1 MRFSHVYVE
10 DKARSFPLTEE
21 ILKRNGNA
29 VVIPIEHYK
38 DVFDRPRQDTGA
50 QKRSPALILAV
61 REGSRIFKGAPV
73 CQSFGQR
80 NFYYSSSVMN
90 CLFDCEYCYL
100 KGMYPSSNI
109 VVFVNFED
117 YEKDVGVLLEEGSL
131 YVCASYDT
139 DLIALDGLTGLA
151 GRWIGLA
158 ENNKDLLVELRT
170 KAAPPSL
177 KNVHNVIY
185 AFTVSPDEIARRYE
199 KNVPSADDRL
209 RAAARALDAGCNV
222 RLCFDPMILTDNW
235 RETYGDLVDHA
246 AGMIDLSRLT
256 DVSVGCFRISKE
268 YLSSMRK
275 KCLDSEI
282 AWYPYVI
289 RNGVAQYEED
299 TDRQMQE
306 FMCRRLGRYIAEERI
321 FTWN

>member
-177 KNVHNVIY
+177 KNVPNVIY

-235 RETYGDLVDHA
+235 QEIYVDLVDHA
-246 AGMIDLSRLT
+246 ADVIDLSRLT

>member
-1 MRFSHVYVE
+1 MRFSHIYVE
-10 DKARSFPLTEE
+10 EKARRFPLTVE
-21 ILKRNGNA
+21 ILNHCKDA
-29 VVIPIEHYK
+29 AVIPIEHYK
-38 DVFDRPRQDTGA
+38 DIFDRPRQDTRA

-61 REGSRIFKGAPV
+61 REGARIFKGAPV

-100 KGMYPSSNI
+100 RGMYPSSNI

-117 YEKDVGVLLEEGSL
+117 YEKDVVSFLEEGPL

-151 GRWIGLA
+151 GKWIDLA
-158 ENNKDLLVELRT
+158 KRSSNLLVELRT
-170 KAAPPSL
+170 KAAPPVL
-177 KNVHNVIY
+177 ENVPNVIY
-185 AFTVSPDEIARRYE
+185 AFTVSPDEIVSRYE
-199 KNVPSADDRL
+199 KNTPSADDRL
-209 RAAARALDAGCNV
+209 KAAARAVSAGCNV
-222 RLCFDPMILTDNW
+222 RLCFDPMIMTENW
-235 RETYGDLVDHA
+235 RELYGDFADHA
-246 AGMIDLSRLT
+246 AELVDFSKLT

-306 FMCRRLGRYIAEERI
+306 FMCGRLSRYIAEEKI

>member
-10 DKARSFPLTEE
+10 NKARRYPLTGE
-21 ILKRNGNA
+21 ILEKNGDCS
-29 VVIPIEHYK
+29 VIEIEHYK
-38 DVFDRPRQDTGA
+38 DVFDRPRQDAEA
-50 QKRSPALILAV
+50 QKKNPALILAV
-61 REGSRIFKGAPV
+61 RDGTRIFKGAPV
-73 CQSFGQR
+73 CQYFGQR
-80 NFYYSSSVMN
+80 NFYYSSCVMN

-117 YEKDVGVLLEEGSL
+117 YANDVKELLKEGPL

-139 DLIALDGLTGLA
+139 DLIALNGLTGLA
-151 GRWIGLA
+151 DRWISLA
-158 ENNKDLLVELRT
+158 EENRDLLVELRT
-170 KAAPPSL
+170 KAAPMEL
-177 KNVHNVIY
+177 KNVSNVIY
-185 AFTVSPDEIARRYE
+185 AFTLSPDEIAKRYE
-199 KNVPSADDRL
+199 RNVPSIDARIK
-209 RAAARALDAGCNV
+209 AAARAVENGCKV
-222 RLCFDPMILTDNW
+222 RACFDPMILTGNW
-235 RETYGDLVDHA
+235 EEVYGGFADHVA
-246 AGMIDLSRLT
+246 QKIDFSKLT

-299 TDRQMQE
+299 TDRKMQE
-306 FMCRRLGRYIAEERI
+306 FMRARLARHIAEEKI
-321 FTWN
+321 FTWT

>member
-10 DKARSFPLTEE
+10 EKARRFPLTEE
-21 ILKRNGNA
+21 ILKRCNDA
-29 VVIPIEHYK
+29 SVIPVDHYK
-38 DVFDRPRQDTGA
+38 DIFDRPRQDTEL

-117 YEKDVGVLLEEGSL
+117 YEKDVASLLEEGPL

-151 GRWIGLA
+151 EKWTDLA
-158 ENNKDLLVELRT
+158 KRNKDLLVELRT
-170 KAAPPSL
+170 KAVPAAL
-177 KNVHNVIY
+177 ENVPNVIY
-185 AFTVSPDEIARRYE
+185 AFTVSPDEIADRYE
-199 KNVPSADDRL
+199 KNTPSPDARL
-209 RAAARALDAGCNV
+209 KAAARVIDAGCNV
-222 RLCFDPMILTDNW
+222 RLCFDPMILTDGW
-235 RETYGDLVDHA
+235 QDIYGRFADRA
-246 AGMIDLSRLT
+246 AEIIDFSKLT

-275 KCLDSEI
+275 KCLDSAI
-282 AWYPYVI
+282 AWHPYVI
-289 RNGVAQYEED
+289 RNGVAQYEEE

-306 FMCRRLGRYIAEERI
+306 FMCARLSRYIAEEKI

>member
-10 DKARSFPLTEE
+10 NKARQYPLTEE
-21 ILKRNGNA
+21 ILKKTGDA
-29 VVIPIEHYK
+29 HVIPIEHYK
-38 DVFDRPRQDTGA
+38 DIFDRPRQDTGA
-50 QKRSPALILAV
+50 QKKAPALILAV
-61 REGSRIFKGAPV
+61 REGARIFKGAPV

-80 NFYYSSSVMN
+80 NFYYSSSMMN

-100 KGMYPSSNI
+100 RGMYPSSNI

-117 YEKDVGVLLEEGSL
+117 YANDVKEFLKDGPL

-139 DLIALDGLTGLA
+139 DLIALNGLTGLSD
-151 GRWIGLA
+151 RWTALA
-158 ENNKDLLVELRT
+158 EENKDLLVELRT
-170 KAAPPSL
+170 KAAPPDL
-177 KNVHNVIY
+177 KNVPNVIY
-185 AFTVSPDEIARRYE
+185 AFTLSPAEIAAKYE
-199 KNVPSADDRL
+199 KNVPSVDARIK
-209 RAAARALDAGCNV
+209 AASRALDNGCKV

-235 RETYGDLVDHA
+235 EEIYGRFAESVA
-246 AGMIDLSRLT
+246 RQIDLSRLT

-275 KCLDSEI
+275 RCLDSEI

-289 RNGVAQYEED
+289 RNGVAQYEDD
-299 TDRQMQE
+299 TDKKMQE
-306 FMCRRLGRYIAEERI
+306 FMRAELARHIAEEKI

>member
-29 VVIPIEHYK
+29 VVIPVSHYK
-38 DVFDRPRQDTGA
+38 DVFDRPRQDTQA
-50 QKRSPALILAV
+50 QKNSPALILAV

-117 YEKDVGVLLEEGSL
+117 YEKDVSGLLEEGSL

-151 GRWIGLA
+151 GKWTGLA
-158 ENNKDLLVELRT
+158 KRNKDLLVELRT
-170 KAAPPSL
+170 KAAPPVL
-177 KNVHNVIY
+177 ENVPNVIY
-185 AFTVSPDEIARRYE
+185 AFTVSPDEVVRKYE
-199 KNVPSADDRL
+199 KNTPSADDRL
-209 RAAARALDAGCNV
+209 KAAARAIDVGCNV
-222 RLCFDPMILTDNW
+222 RLCFDPMILTDGW
-235 RETYGDLVDHA
+235 RELYGKFADHA
-246 AGMIDLSRLT
+246 AEIIDFSKLT

-306 FMCRRLGRYIAEERI
+306 FMCSRLGRHIAEEKI

>member
-10 DKARSFPLTEE
+10 EKARRYPLTDE
-21 ILKRNGNA
+21 ILKKTGDA
-29 VVIPIEHYK
+29 VIIPVEHYK
-38 DVFDRPRQDTGA
+38 DIFDRPRQDRLA
-50 QKRSPALILAV
+50 QKKAPSLILAV

-117 YEKDVGVLLEEGSL
+117 YEDDVAKLLGEGSL

-139 DLIALDGLTGLA
+139 DLIALNGLTGLA
-151 GRWIGLA
+151 DRWIGLA
-158 ENNKDLLVELRT
+158 EQNKDLLVELRT
-170 KAAPPSL
+170 KAAPKQL
-177 KNVHNVIY
+177 KNVPNVIY
-185 AFTVSPDEIARRYE
+185 AFTVSPDEIAGKYE

-209 RAAARALDAGCNV
+209 DAACRALDAGCNV

-235 RETYGDLVDHA
+235 REVYGKFAEHVA
-246 AGMIDLSRLT
+246 SKIDFTRLT
-256 DVSVGCFRISKE
+256 DVSIGCFRISKE

-275 KCLDSEI
+275 SMRNSEI

-289 RNGVAQYEED
+289 RNGVAQYDED

-306 FMCRRLGRYIAEERI
+306 FMRGLLARHIAEEKI

>member
-10 DKARSFPLTEE
+10 DKTRDYPLTGE
-21 ILKRNGNA
+21 ILKKTGDA
-29 VVIPIEHYK
+29 TVIPVGHYK
-38 DVFDRPRQDTGA
+38 DVFDRPRQDTEA
-50 QKRSPALILAV
+50 QKKSPALILAV

-80 NFYYSSSVMN
+80 NFYYSSNVMN

-117 YEKDVGVLLEEGSL
+117 YEKDVIKLLEDGPL

-151 GRWIGLA
+151 VKWTDLA
-158 ENNKDLLVELRT
+158 RRNKDLLVELRT
-170 KAAPPSL
+170 KAAPPAPE
-177 KNVHNVIY
+177 NVSNVIY
-185 AFTVSPDEIARRYE
+185 AFTVSPDEIVSRYE
-199 KNVPSADDRL
+199 KNTPSADDRL
-209 RAAARALDAGCNV
+209 KAAARAAAAGCKV
-222 RLCFDPMILTDNW
+222 RLCFDPMILTDGW
-235 RETYGDLVDHA
+235 REIYGNFADHA
-246 AGMIDLSRLT
+246 AELIDFSKLT

-275 KCLDSEI
+275 KCLDSAI

-306 FMCRRLGRYIAEERI
+306 FMCERLARYIAEEKI

>member
-61 REGSRIFKGAPV
+61 REGSRLFKGAPV

-177 KNVHNVIY
+177 KNVPNVIY

-199 KNVPSADDRL
+199 KNVPLADDRL

-235 RETYGDLVDHA
+235 QKIYGDLVEHA
-246 AGMIDLSRLT
+246 ADVIDLSKLT

>member
-10 DKARSFPLTEE
+10 DKARSFPLTAK
-21 ILKRNGNA
+21 ILEKTKGA
-29 VVIPIEHYK
+29 VVIPIAHYK
-38 DVFDRPRQDTGA
+38 DIFDRPRQDTLA
-50 QKRSPALILAV
+50 QKKDPALILAV
-61 REGSRIFKGAPV
+61 REGNRIFKGAPV

-80 NFYYSSSVMN
+80 NFYYSSCVMN
-90 CLFDCEYCYL
+90 CLFDCGYCYL
-100 KGMYPSSNI
+100 KGMYPSSHI

-117 YEKDVGVLLEEGSL
+117 YEKDVSKLLEEGPL

-139 DLIALDGLTGLA
+139 DLTALNSLTGLA
-151 GRWIGLA
+151 DKWICLA
-158 ENNKDLLVELRT
+158 KENKDLLVELRT
-170 KAAPPSL
+170 KAAPSELEKVP
-177 KNVHNVIY
+177 NVIY
-185 AFTVSPDEIARRYE
+185 AFTLSPDEIAGKYE
-199 KNVPSADDRL
+199 KNVPSTGDRIK
-209 RAAARALDAGCNV
+209 AAARAADAGCNV
-222 RLCFDPMILTDNW
+222 RLCFDPMILTEGW
-235 RETYGDLVDHA
+235 REMYGRLVEQA
-246 AGMIDLSRLT
+246 AAEIDFTKLT

-275 KCLDSEI
+275 SMRNSGI

-306 FMCRRLGRYIAEERI
+306 FMCERLARHIAEEKI

>member
-10 DKARSFPLTEE
+10 EKARRYPLTDE
-21 ILKRNGNA
+21 ILKKTGDA
-29 VVIPIEHYK
+29 VIIPVEHYK
-38 DVFDRPRQDTGA
+38 DIFDRPRQDRLA
-50 QKRSPALILAV
+50 QKKAPSLILAV

-117 YEKDVGVLLEEGSL
+117 YEDDVTKLLGEGSL

-139 DLIALDGLTGLA
+139 DLIALNGLTGLA
-151 GRWIGLA
+151 DRWIGLA
-158 ENNKDLLVELRT
+158 EQNKDLLVELRT
-170 KAAPPSL
+170 KAAPKQL
-177 KNVHNVIY
+177 KNVPNVIY
-185 AFTVSPDEIARRYE
+185 AFTVSPDEIARKYE

-209 RAAARALDAGCNV
+209 DAACRALDTGCNV

-235 RETYGDLVDHA
+235 RDVYGEFAEHVA
-246 AGMIDLSRLT
+246 SKIDLTRLT

-275 KCLDSEI
+275 GMRNSEI

-289 RNGVAQYEED
+289 RNGVAQYDED

-306 FMCRRLGRYIAEERI
+306 FMRGLLARHIAEEKI

>member
-10 DKARSFPLTEE
+10 DKARQYPLTEE
-21 ILKRNGNA
+21 ILNRCKDA
-29 VVIPIEHYK
+29 VAIPIEHYK
-38 DVFDRPRQDTGA
+38 DIFDRPRQDTEA

-61 REGSRIFKGAPV
+61 REGARIFKGAPV

-117 YEKDVGVLLEEGSL
+117 YEKDVIRFLEEGPL
-131 YVCASYDT
+131 YICASYDT

-158 ENNKDLLVELRT
+158 KDNKDLLVELRT
-170 KAAPPSL
+170 KAAPPVL
-177 KNVHNVIY
+177 ENVPNVIY
-185 AFTVSPDEIARRYE
+185 AFTVSPDEIVNKYE
-199 KNVPSADDRL
+199 KNTPSADARL
-209 RAAARALDAGCNV
+209 KSAARAIDAGCNV
-222 RLCFDPMILTDNW
+222 RLCFDPMILTEDW
-235 RETYGDLVDHA
+235 RELYGNFAEHAAELVDF
-246 AGMIDLSRLT
+246 SKLT

-275 KCLDSEI
+275 KCLNSEI

-306 FMCRRLGRYIAEERI
+306 FMCGRLSRYIAEEKI

>member
-10 DKARSFPLTEE
+10 DKARRYPLTDE
-21 ILKRNGNA
+21 ILNRLGD
-29 VVIPIEHYK
+29 VPVIPVGHYK
-38 DVFDRPRQDTGA
+38 DIFDRPRQDTEA
-50 QKRSPALILAV
+50 QKAKPALILAA

-80 NFYYSSSVMN
+80 NFYYSSNVMN
-90 CLFDCEYCYL
+90 CLFDCGYCYL

-117 YEKDVGVLLEEGSL
+117 YEKDVTELLKDGPL

-151 GRWIGLA
+151 GRWTDLA
-158 ENNKDLLVELRT
+158 RRNKDLLVELRT
-170 KAAPPSL
+170 KAAPPAPE
-177 KNVHNVIY
+177 NVPNVIY
-185 AFTVSPDEIARRYE
+185 AFTVSPDEIAQRYE
-199 KNVPSADDRL
+199 KNAPSADARL
-209 RAAARALDAGCNV
+209 KAAARAVESGCKV
-222 RLCFDPMILTDNW
+222 RLCFDPMILVDGW
-235 RETYGDLVDHA
+235 QDIYGKFVDHVA
-246 AGMIDLSRLT
+246 EMIDLGSVT

-275 KCLDSEI
+275 RCLDSAI

-289 RNGVAQYEED
+289 RNGVAQYEEE

-306 FMCRRLGRYIAEERI
+306 FMCARLCRYIAEEKI
-321 FTWN
+321 FKWN

>member
-1 MRFSHVYVE
+1 MRFAHVYVE
-10 DKARSFPLTEE
+10 DKARQYPLTSE
-21 ILKRNGNA
+21 ILEKTAGA
-29 VVIPIEHYK
+29 TVIPISHYK
-38 DVFDRPRQDTGA
+38 DVFDRPRQDHEA
-50 QKRSPALILAV
+50 QKKNPSLILAV

-117 YEKDVGVLLEEGSL
+117 YEKDVLKLLEEGPL

-139 DLIALDGLTGLA
+139 DLIALNGLTGLA
-151 GRWIGLA
+151 DRWIELA
-158 ENNKDLLVELRT
+158 KSNKDLLVELRT

-177 KNVHNVIY
+177 ENVHNVIY
-185 AFTVSPDEIARRYE
+185 AFTVSPDEVAGKFE
-199 KNVPSADDRL
+199 KNGPSSDERIK
-209 RAAARALDAGCNV
+209 AAARAVENGCNV
-222 RLCFDPMILTDNW
+222 RLCFDPMILTGDWQNV
-235 RETYGDLVDHA
+235 YGKFADHVA
-246 AGMIDLSRLT
+246 SRIDLSQLT

-275 KCLDSEI
+275 SMRNSEI

-299 TDRQMQE
+299 TDRKMQE
-306 FMCRRLGRYIAEERI
+306 FMRARLACHIAEEKI

>member
-10 DKARSFPLTEE
+10 SKAGRYPLTEE
-21 ILKRNGNA
+21 ILKKNGDCS
-29 VVIPIEHYK
+29 IIEIEHYK
-38 DVFDRPRQDTGA
+38 DVFDRPRQDAQA
-50 QKRSPALILAV
+50 QKKDPALILAV
-61 REGSRIFKGAPV
+61 REGSRIFRGAPV

-80 NFYYSSSVMN
+80 NFYYSSCVMN

-117 YEKDVGVLLEEGSL
+117 YANDVKELLKEGPL

-139 DLIALDGLTGLA
+139 DLIALNGLTGLA
-151 GRWIGLA
+151 DRWISLA
-158 ENNKDLLVELRT
+158 EENEGLLVELRT
-170 KAAPPSL
+170 KAAPLEL
-177 KNVHNVIY
+177 KNVPNVIY
-185 AFTVSPDEIARRYE
+185 AFTLSPDEIAKRYE
-199 KNVPSADDRL
+199 RNVPAADDRIK
-209 RAAARALDAGCNV
+209 AAARAVENGCKV
-222 RLCFDPMILTDNW
+222 RLCFDPMILTDDW
-235 RETYGDLVDHA
+235 ESVYGGFADHV
-246 AGMIDLSRLT
+246 AGKIDFSKLT

-299 TDRQMQE
+299 TDRKLQE
-306 FMCRRLGRYIAEERI
+306 FMCAELSRHIAEEKI

>member
-1 MRFSHVYVE
+1 MKFSHVYVE
-10 DKARSFPLTEE
+10 EKARRFPLTGE
-21 ILKRNGNA
+21 ILKRCKDS
-29 VVIPIEHYK
+29 VVIPVEHYK
-38 DVFDRPRQDTGA
+38 DIFDRPRQDTQA

-61 REGSRIFKGAPV
+61 REGARIFKGAPV

-100 KGMYPSSNI
+100 RGMYPSSNI

-117 YEKDVGVLLEEGSL
+117 YEEDVAGFLKEGPL

-151 GRWIGLA
+151 GKWISLA
-158 ENNKDLLVELRT
+158 KQSSGLLVELRT
-170 KAAPPSL
+170 KAAPPVL
-177 KNVHNVIY
+177 ENVPNVIY
-185 AFTVSPDEIARRYE
+185 AFTVSPDEIVRRYE
-199 KNVPSADDRL
+199 KNTPSADDRL
-209 RAAARALDAGCNV
+209 KAAARALEAGCNV
-222 RLCFDPMILTDNW
+222 RLCFDPMILTDGW
-235 RETYGDLVDHA
+235 RDLYGGFADHA
-246 AGMIDLSRLT
+246 ADIVDFSKLT

-275 KCLDSEI
+275 KCLDSAI

-306 FMCRRLGRYIAEERI
+306 FMCGRLSRYIAEEKI

>member
-10 DKARSFPLTEE
+10 EKARRFPLTEE
-21 ILKRNGNA
+21 ILNRCKDS

-38 DVFDRPRQDTGA
+38 DIFDRPRQDTEA
-50 QKRSPALILAV
+50 QKRNPALILAV
-61 REGSRIFKGAPV
+61 REGLRIFKGAPV

-117 YEKDVGVLLEEGSL
+117 YENDVIRFLEEGPL

-151 GRWIGLA
+151 GKWIELA
-158 ENNKDLLVELRT
+158 KQNKDLLVELRT
-170 KAAPPSL
+170 KAAPPVLESIP
-177 KNVHNVIY
+177 NVIY
-185 AFTVSPDEIARRYE
+185 AFTVSPDEIVNRYE
-199 KNVPSADDRL
+199 NNTPSADSRL
-209 RAAARALDAGCNV
+209 KAAARAIEAGCNV
-222 RLCFDPMILTDNW
+222 RLCFDPMILTDGW
-235 RETYGDLVDHA
+235 RELYGSFADHA
-246 AGMIDLSRLT
+246 ADMVDFSKLT

-275 KCLDSEI
+275 KCLNSGI

-306 FMCRRLGRYIAEERI
+306 FMCARLSRHIAEEKI

>member
-10 DKARSFPLTEE
+10 DKARRFPLTKE
-21 ILKRNGNA
+21 ILSRCGDA
-29 VVIPIEHYK
+29 SVIPVDHYK
-38 DVFDRPRQDTGA
+38 DIFDRPRQDTMA
-50 QKRSPALILAV
+50 QKGSPALILAV

-117 YEKDVGVLLEEGSL
+117 YEKDVISFLEDGPL

-151 GRWIGLA
+151 KKWIELA
-158 ENNKDLLVELRT
+158 KKNKDLLVELRT
-170 KAAPPSL
+170 KAAPPVL
-177 KNVHNVIY
+177 ENVSNVIY
-185 AFTVSPDEIARRYE
+185 AFTVSPDEVAKRYE
-199 KNVPSADDRL
+199 KNTPSPDDRL
-209 RAAARALDAGCNV
+209 KAAARAIEAGCNV
-222 RLCFDPMILTDNW
+222 RLCFDPMILTDGW
-235 RETYGDLVDHA
+235 QDIYGRFADHA
-246 AGMIDLSRLT
+246 AELIDFSKLT

-275 KCLDSEI
+275 KYLDSAI

-299 TDRQMQE
+299 TDRQMHE
-306 FMCRRLGRYIAEERI
+306 FMCARLGRYIAEEKI

>member
-10 DKARSFPLTEE
+10 EKARKYPLTET
-21 ILKRNGNA
+21 ILSKTGSA
-29 VVIPIEHYK
+29 SVISIEHYK
-38 DVFDRPRQDTGA
+38 DVFDRPRQDTVC
-50 QKRSPALILAV
+50 QKNAPALILAV
-61 REGSRIFKGAPV
+61 REGARIFRGAPV

-80 NFYYSSSVMN
+80 NFYYSSSMMN

-117 YEKDVGVLLEEGSL
+117 YENDVLKLLEEGPL

-139 DLIALDGLTGLA
+139 DLIALNGLTGLA
-151 GRWIGLA
+151 DRWTGLA
-158 ENNKDLLVELRT
+158 RKHEDLLVELRT
-170 KAAPPSL
+170 KAAPQ
-177 KNVHNVIY
+177 KFENVDNIIY
-185 AFTVSPDEIARRYE
+185 AFTISPDEIAGKYE
-199 KNVPSADDRL
+199 RNVPSPGARIDAVS
-209 RAAARALDAGCNV
+209 RAIESGCKV
-222 RLCFDPMILTDNW
+222 RICFDPMILTDGW
-235 RETYGDLVDHA
+235 EDIYGRLADQVA
-246 AGMIDLSRLT
+246 SKIDMNKLT

-275 KCLDSEI
+275 RCLDSEI

-299 TDRQMQE
+299 TDKKMQE
-306 FMCRRLGRYIAEERI
+306 FMYKRLVRHIAEEKI

>member
-10 DKARSFPLTEE
+10 EKARRFPLTEE
-21 ILKRNGNA
+21 ILNRCKDS

-38 DVFDRPRQDTGA
+38 DIFDRPRQDTEA
-50 QKRSPALILAV
+50 QKRNPALILAV

-117 YEKDVGVLLEEGSL
+117 YENDVIRFLEEGPL

-151 GRWIGLA
+151 GKWIELA
-158 ENNKDLLVELRT
+158 KQNKDLLVELRT
-170 KAAPPSL
+170 KAAPPVLESIP
-177 KNVHNVIY
+177 NVIY
-185 AFTVSPDEIARRYE
+185 AFTVSPDEIVNRYE
-199 KNVPSADDRL
+199 NNTPSADSRL
-209 RAAARALDAGCNV
+209 KAAARAIEAGCNV
-222 RLCFDPMILTDNW
+222 RLCFDPMILTDGW
-235 RETYGDLVDHA
+235 RELYGSFADHA
-246 AGMIDLSRLT
+246 ADMVDFSKLT

-275 KCLDSEI
+275 KCLNSGI

-306 FMCRRLGRYIAEERI
+306 FMCARLSRHIAEEKI

>member
-10 DKARSFPLTEE
+10 EKARQFPLTEE
-21 ILKRNGNA
+21 ILRKTESA
-29 VVIPIEHYK
+29 AVIPVEHYK
-38 DVFDRPRQDTGA
+38 DIFDRPRQDTEA

-61 REGSRIFKGAPV
+61 RDGARIFKGAPV

-80 NFYYSSSVMN
+80 NFYYSSCMMN

-117 YEKDVGVLLEEGSL
+117 YAKDVLKLLEDGPL

-151 GRWIGLA
+151 GRWISLA
-158 ENNKDLLVELRT
+158 RENKDLLVELRT
-170 KAAPPSL
+170 KAAPPVL
-177 KNVHNVIY
+177 ENVPNVIY
-185 AFTVSPDEIARRYE
+185 AFTLSPDEIAGKYE
-199 KNVPSADDRL
+199 RNVPSPDDRI
-209 RAAARALDAGCNV
+209 RAAARALDNGCSV
-222 RLCFDPMILTDNW
+222 RLCFDPMILTENW
-235 RETYGDLVDHA
+235 RDLYGEFADHVA
-246 AGMIDLSRLT
+246 RMIDFSRLT
-256 DVSVGCFRISKE
+256 DVSVGCFRISKD

-306 FMCRRLGRYIAEERI
+306 FMCGRLARHIAEEKI

>member
-10 DKARSFPLTEE
+10 EKAANYPLTRE
-21 ILKRNGNA
+21 ILKKTEGA
-29 VVIPIEHYK
+29 VVIPIGHYK
-38 DVFDRPRQDTGA
+38 DVFDRPRQDTEA
-50 QKRSPALILAV
+50 QKKDPALILAV

-117 YEKDVGVLLEEGSL
+117 YEKDVQKLLEDGPL

-139 DLIALDGLTGLA
+139 DLIALNGLTGLA
-151 GRWIGLA
+151 DRWISLA
-158 ENNKDLLVELRT
+158 EANRDLLVELRT

-177 KNVHNVIY
+177 ALVPNVIY
-185 AFTVSPDEIARRYE
+185 AFTLSPDAIARKYE
-199 KNVPSADDRL
+199 KNVPSLDDRIK
-209 RAAARALDAGCNV
+209 AAARALESGANV

-235 RETYGDLVDHA
+235 QEHYGELADRVSQ
-246 AGMIDLSRLT
+246 MIDLNKLT

-275 KCLDSEI
+275 SMRNSEI

-289 RNGVAQYEED
+289 RNGVAQYEES

-306 FMCRRLGRYIAEERI
+306 FMCERLARYIAEEKI

>member
-10 DKARSFPLTEE
+10 EKAKQYPLTDE
-21 ILKRNGNA
+21 ILGKISDA
-29 VVIPIEHYK
+29 VMIPIEHYK
-38 DVFDRPRQDTGA
+38 DIFDRPRQDLAA
-50 QKRSPALILAV
+50 QKKAPALILAV
-61 REGSRIFKGAPV
+61 REGNRIFKGAPV

-80 NFYYSSSVMN
+80 NFYYSSCVMN

-117 YEKDVGVLLEEGSL
+117 YAKDVEKLLEEGPL

-139 DLIALDGLTGLA
+139 DLIALNGLTGLA
-151 GRWIGLA
+151 DRWIELA
-158 ENNKDLLVELRT
+158 EQNKDLLVELRT
-170 KAAPPSL
+170 KAAPPAL
-177 KNVHNVIY
+177 RNVPNVIY
-185 AFTVSPDEIARRYE
+185 AFTVSPDEVAQRYE

-209 RAAARALDAGCNV
+209 NAAAKALDAGCNV
-222 RLCFDPMILTDNW
+222 RLCFDPMILTDDWQNVYEKFAD
-235 RETYGDLVDHA
+235 RVCSK
-246 AGMIDLSRLT
+246 IDLKRLT

-275 KCLDSEI
+275 SMRNSEI

-289 RNGVAQYEED
+289 RNGVAQYDED

-306 FMCRRLGRYIAEERI
+306 FMRGLLARHIAEEKI

>member
-10 DKARSFPLTEE
+10 DKARRYPLTDE
-21 ILKRNGNA
+21 ILRKLSD
-29 VVIPIEHYK
+29 VPVISVGHYK
-38 DVFDRPRQDTGA
+38 DVFDRPRQDTEA
-50 QKRSPALILAV
+50 QKAKPALILAA
-61 REGSRIFKGAPV
+61 REGNRIFRGAPV

-80 NFYYSSSVMN
+80 NFYYSSNVMN

-117 YEKDVGVLLEEGSL
+117 YEKDVTELLKDGPL

-139 DLIALDGLTGLA
+139 DLIALDGLAGLA
-151 GRWIGLA
+151 GRWTDLA
-158 ENNKDLLVELRT
+158 RRNKDLLVELRT
-170 KAAPPSL
+170 KAAPL
-177 KNVHNVIY
+177 VLENVPNVIY
-185 AFTVSPDEIARRYE
+185 AFTVSPDEIAQRYE
-199 KNVPSADDRL
+199 KNAPSADARL
-209 RAAARALDAGCNV
+209 TAAAKAVDAGCKV
-222 RLCFDPMILTDNW
+222 RLCFDPMILADGW
-235 RETYGDLVDHA
+235 QDIYGKFVDHVA
-246 AGMIDLSRLT
+246 EMIDLKSVT

-275 KCLDSEI
+275 KCLDSAI

-289 RNGVAQYEED
+289 RNGVAQYEEE

-306 FMCRRLGRYIAEERI
+306 FMCASLCRYIAEEKI
-321 FTWN
+321 FKWN

>member
-1 MRFSHVYVE
+1 MRFAHVYVE
-10 DKARSFPLTEE
+10 DKARQYPLTSE
-21 ILKRNGNA
+21 ILEKTAGA
-29 VVIPIEHYK
+29 TVIPISHYK
-38 DVFDRPRQDTGA
+38 DVFDRPRQDHEA
-50 QKRSPALILAV
+50 QKKNPSLILAV

-117 YEKDVGVLLEEGSL
+117 YEKDVLKLLEEGPL

-139 DLIALDGLTGLA
+139 DLIALNGLTGLA
-151 GRWIGLA
+151 DRWIELA
-158 ENNKDLLVELRT
+158 KSNKDLLVELRT

-177 KNVHNVIY
+177 ENVHNVIY
-185 AFTVSPDEIARRYE
+185 AFTVSPDEVAGKFE
-199 KNVPSADDRL
+199 KNVPSSDERIK
-209 RAAARALDAGCNV
+209 AAARAVENGCNV
-222 RLCFDPMILTDNW
+222 RLCFDPMILTGDWQNV
-235 RETYGDLVDHA
+235 YGKFADHVA
-246 AGMIDLSRLT
+246 SRIDLSQLT

-275 KCLDSEI
+275 SMRNSEI

-306 FMCRRLGRYIAEERI
+306 FMCERLARYIAEEKI

>member
-158 ENNKDLLVELRT
+158 ENNRDLLVELRT

-177 KNVHNVIY
+177 KNVPNVIY

-235 RETYGDLVDHA
+235 QEIYGDLVDRA
-246 AGMIDLSRLT
+246 ADVIDLSRLT

>member
-1 MRFSHVYVE
+1 MRFAHVYVE
-10 DKARSFPLTEE
+10 DKARQYPLTSG
-21 ILKRNGNA
+21 ILEKTAGA
-29 VVIPIEHYK
+29 TVIPISHYK
-38 DVFDRPRQDTGA
+38 DVFDRPRQDHEA
-50 QKRSPALILAV
+50 QKKNPSLILAV

-117 YEKDVGVLLEEGSL
+117 YEKDVLKFLEEGPL

-139 DLIALDGLTGLA
+139 DLIALNGLTGLA
-151 GRWIGLA
+151 DRWIELA
-158 ENNKDLLVELRT
+158 KSNKDLLVELRT

-177 KNVHNVIY
+177 ENVPNVIY
-185 AFTVSPDEIARRYE
+185 AFTVSPDEVAGKFE
-199 KNVPSADDRL
+199 KNVPSSDERIK
-209 RAAARALDAGCNV
+209 AAARAVENGCNV
-222 RLCFDPMILTDNW
+222 RLCFDPMILTGDWQNV
-235 RETYGDLVDHA
+235 YGKFADHVA
-246 AGMIDLSRLT
+246 SRIDLSQLT

-275 KCLDSEI
+275 SMRNSEI

-306 FMCRRLGRYIAEERI
+306 FMCERLARYIAEEKI
-321 FTWN
+321 FTWS

>member
-10 DKARSFPLTEE
+10 EKARRFPLTEE
-21 ILKRNGNA
+21 ILKRCNDA
-29 VVIPIEHYK
+29 SVIPVDHYK
-38 DVFDRPRQDTGA
+38 DIFDRPRQDTEL

-117 YEKDVGVLLEEGSL
+117 YEKDVASLLEEGPL

-151 GRWIGLA
+151 EKWTDLA
-158 ENNKDLLVELRT
+158 KRNKDLLVELRT
-170 KAAPPSL
+170 KAVPAAL
-177 KNVHNVIY
+177 ENVPNVIY
-185 AFTVSPDEIARRYE
+185 AFTVSPDEIADRYE
-199 KNVPSADDRL
+199 KNTPSPDARL
-209 RAAARALDAGCNV
+209 KAAARVIDAGCNV
-222 RLCFDPMILTDNW
+222 RLCFDPMILTDGW
-235 RETYGDLVDHA
+235 QDIYGRFADHA
-246 AGMIDLSRLT
+246 AEIIDFSKLT
-256 DVSVGCFRISKE
+256 DVSGGCFRISKE

-275 KCLDSEI
+275 KCLDSAI

-289 RNGVAQYEED
+289 RNGVAQYEEE

-306 FMCRRLGRYIAEERI
+306 FMCARLSRYIAEEKI

>member
-10 DKARSFPLTEE
+10 DKARNFPLTEE
-21 ILKRNGNA
+21 ILKRNGDA
-29 VVIPIEHYK
+29 EVIPIEHYK

-117 YEKDVGVLLEEGSL
+117 YEKDVSGLLEEGSL

-177 KNVHNVIY
+177 KNVPNVIY

-235 RETYGDLVDHA
+235 QEIYGDLVDHA

>member
-10 DKARSFPLTEE
+10 EKARRFPLTEE
-21 ILKRNGNA
+21 ILKRCTDS

-38 DVFDRPRQDTGA
+38 DIFDRPRQDTEA

-61 REGSRIFKGAPV
+61 REGSRIFRGAPV

-117 YEKDVGVLLEEGSL
+117 YEKDVIKFLEEGPL

-151 GRWIGLA
+151 GKWIDLA
-158 ENNKDLLVELRT
+158 QQNKDLLVELRT
-170 KAAPPSL
+170 KAAPPVL
-177 KNVHNVIY
+177 ENVPNVIY
-185 AFTVSPDEIARRYE
+185 AFTVSPDEIVNRYE
-199 KNVPSADDRL
+199 KNTPSADDRL
-209 RAAARALDAGCNV
+209 KAAARAIDAGCNV
-222 RLCFDPMILTDNW
+222 RLCFDPMILTEGW
-235 RETYGDLVDHA
+235 RELYGDFADHAADLVDF
-246 AGMIDLSRLT
+246 SKLT

-275 KCLDSEI
+275 KCLNSGI

-306 FMCRRLGRYIAEERI
+306 FMCARLCRHIAEEKI